1 MIVRNDRPEWPQ
13 QGREKNVLSGETA
26 ASGDSQTIEVV
37 LASVRMA
44 ARDTNLYTFK
54 RPDNGPL
61 PGAEPGAHIDVI
73 LPNGMERQYSLI
85 DYGASLPEYTVGVK
99 RDANSRGGSLF
110 MHDQLRVGMHIP
122 IIPPR
127 NNFPLKEDAALVV
140 LLAGGIGIT
149 PIFCMVKK
157 LVALGRPWQL
167 YYSCRSRADTAFLDE
182 LSQHRQ
188 TQFHFDDEAKGK
200 FLPVAEIV
208 AKTQK
213 SAHLYCCGPGPMLAA
228 FEAAIASWPAEQIHV
243 EYFTPKFTAAQ
254 EGGYVVEL
262 ARSKRELVIPPGKS
276 ILQAVREAGIQVPH
290 SCEEGVCGACETRV
304 ISGIPDH
311 RDSILTEQERK
322 ENATMMICCSG
333 SKSARLVL
341 DI

>member
-1 MIVRNDRPEWPQ
+1 
-13 QGREKNVLSGETA
+13 
-26 ASGDSQTIEVV
+26 
-37 LASVRMA
+37 MA

-54 RPDNGPL
+54 RPDNSPL
-61 PGAEPGAHIDVI
+61 PGAEPGAHIDLI

-85 DYGASLPEYTVGVK
+85 DYGPTLPEYTVGVK
-99 RDANSRGGSLF
+99 RDANSRGGSLY
-110 MHDQLRVGMHIP
+110 MHDQLRVGMRLS

-127 NNFPLKEDAALVV
+127 NNFPLKDDAALVV

-149 PIFCMVKK
+149 PIYCMVKK
-157 LVALGRPWQL
+157 LVALKRPFEL
-167 YYSCRSRADTAFLDE
+167 HYSSRSRADAAFLDE
-182 LSQHRQ
+182 LTQHKQVR
-188 TQFHFDDEAKGK
+188 FHFDDEAAGK
-200 FLPVAEIV
+200 FLPVADIV
-208 AKTQK
+208 AKAPTN
-213 SAHLYCCGPGPMLAA
+213 AHLYCCGPGPMLAA
-228 FEAAIASWPAEQIHV
+228 FEAATAAWPPAQIHV

-254 EGGYVVEL
+254 EGGFIVEL

-322 ENATMMICCSG
+322 ESATMMICCSG
-333 SKSARLVL
+333 SKSPRLVL